1 MGGLIE
7 TPGGIGSYI
16 SFDGNTGKV
25 TVEMD
30 WQHEVEY
37 PGDKCF
43 PVVKGGS
50 TNTTRNLRIAAT
62 LALNAV
68 EEHLVGSYIDWH
80 DVARVLREA
89 LGEN

>member
-1 MGGLIE
+1 
-7 TPGGIGSYI
+7 
-16 SFDGNTGKV
+16 
-25 TVEMD
+25 MD
-30 WQHEVEY
+30 YEVLVEY

-62 LALNAV
+62 LALNRRRNT
-68 EEHLVGSYIDWH
+68 LVGHIDWH

>member
-1 MGGLIE
+1 VGGLIE
-7 TPGGIGSYI
+7 TPGGIGRFV

-43 PVVKGGS
+43 PVQGG
-50 TNTTRNLRIAAT
+50 TN
-62 LALNAV
+62 
-68 EEHLVGSYIDWH
+68 EKS
-80 DVARVLREA
+80 
-89 LGEN
+89 